1 MLNVVLYVSY
11 VIQYDDDIEL
21 VSKIDSIRR
30 NEVMNVIDEAFIGGF
45 WKGVDPNGGVVLLDA
60 DWVQWEIVGHDLWM
74 TAFIHLG
81 LDKIS
86 GDRKLLV
93 SVNEALMHMG
103 RDIGSS
109 AMGRLAIDIFPTG
122 IEECEYGNWLSGLF
136 GELTEFIDSL
146 LAETSSFEAYVEF
159 RQESLNSGCGSYFRD
174 FDCGRYLSVKE
185 FEKLELKHV
194 SRVLDGPGLVI
205 KNHPV
210 GGSMNELDDR
220 FMSDFSRSIEQLNV
234 SGSISSILLD
244 FHLVGVLGNTAEI

>member
-1 MLNVVLYVSY
+1 MLNIVLYVSY
-11 VIQYDDDIEL
+11 VIQYDSDIEL

-30 NEVMNVIDEAFIGGF
+30 HEVMNVIDEAFIGGF

-109 AMGRLAIDIFPTG
+109 AIGRQVIDIFPTG
-122 IEECEYGNWLSGLF
+122 PLEHKEGDWVSGVLPAIEAYISTLCDSGYDLEVYIELSPDSKIEEFAHFLRDNDLGKNLSIEVFEGL
-136 GELTEFIDSL
+136 
-146 LAETSSFEAYVEF
+146 
-159 RQESLNSGCGSYFRD
+159 ESP
-174 FDCGRYLSVKE
+174 
-185 FEKLELKHV
+185 HV
-194 SRVLDGPGLVI
+194 ARVLEGPGIVI
-205 KNHPV
+205 RKY
-210 GGSMNELDDR
+210 
-220 FMSDFSRSIEQLNV
+220 QLGFGK
-234 SGSISSILLD
+234 SGSDSQLWPAFSDCINQLHSLGSCSSILLD
-244 FHLVGVLGNTAEI
+244 FHV